1 MYMQDGGPIS
11 LATGAVTSSKE
22 LDRIIVKGAK
32 EHNLKDID
40 IDIPKK
46 KMVVLASTAIS
57 LPQKFIINQVIQ
69 IVEYHLGIA
78 FSLFCNSL
86 EFR

>member
-1 MYMQDGGPIS
+1 MKDGGPIS
-11 LATGAVTSSKE
+11 LSAGAVTSSKE

-46 KMVVLASTAIS
+46 KMVVFTGVSGSIYRV
-57 LPQKFIINQVIQ
+57 IIVM
-69 IVEYHLGIA
+69 
-78 FSLFCNSL
+78 FSIKELFNFSA
-86 EFR
+86 